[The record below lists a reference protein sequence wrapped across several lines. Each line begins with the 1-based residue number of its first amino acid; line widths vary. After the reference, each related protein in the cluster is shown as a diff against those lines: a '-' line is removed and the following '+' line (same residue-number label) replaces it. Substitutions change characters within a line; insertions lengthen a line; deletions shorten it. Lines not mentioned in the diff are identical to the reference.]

1 VDIPIEKVMEFVDEL
16 ADTFEIQ
23 EFLIQI
29 LYKKKRFSDIVDF
42 CDRFNIIEKSSSIE
56 NEESDIL
63 KIYNES
69 LKMNSCK
76 LPETILDS
84 KGLEFIT
91 PKNPILF
98 VNNSKSFQIAKVKKT
113 IYVTDNLTFFSH

>member
-1 VDIPIEKVMEFVDEL
+1 MDFVDEL

-23 EFLIQI
+23 EFLIQL

-56 NEESDIL
+56 NEESNIL

-76 LPETILDS
+76 SPETILDS
-84 KGLEFIT
+84 KGLDFIT

-98 VNNSKSFQIAKVKKT
+98 VNNSESFQIAKVKKN
-113 IYVTDNLTFFSH
+113 ICQ